1 MNSGNALN
9 RIRTAARRVRVPR
22 RYSAEWWTALST
34 VAVVCAAATAW
45 SLYLLD
51 VVSEP
56 LWVLVAAGAAAAVG
70 DIAAALG
77 MEAIAPTRIAVGPNE
92 RAAFDSEIRET
103 AVVVSGFE
111 LSREGKVFARGETW
125 AARSATGRALP
136 LARGARVAI
145 VDRDGLT
152 LIVRPDTSER
162 GAG

>member
-1 MNSGNALN
+1 MNGGNTLN
-9 RIRTAARRVRVPR
+9 RITRAARRVPVPR

-34 VAVVCAAATAW
+34 IAVVCAAATAW
-45 SLYLLD
+45 SLYLLE

-56 LWVLVAAGAAAAVG
+56 LWVLVAAVVAAAIG

-92 RAAFDSEIRET
+92 RAAYDSEIKET

-125 AARSATGRALP
+125 AARVATGQALP
-136 LARGARVAI
+136 LARGARVTI

-152 LIVRPDTSER
+152 LLVQPSSS
-162 GAG
+162 

>member
-1 MNSGNALN
+1 M
-9 RIRTAARRVRVPR
+9 RRVRVPR

-34 VAVVCAAATAW
+34 VAVACAAATAW

-56 LWVLVAAGAAAAVG
+56 LWILVAAGAAAALG
-70 DIAAALG
+70 DVAAALG
-77 MEAIAPTRIAVGPNE
+77 MEAIAPTRIAIGPNE
-92 RAAFDSEIRET
+92 RAAFDSEIKES

-111 LSREGKVFARGETW
+111 RSPVGKVFTRGETW
-125 AARSATGRALP
+125 AARSATDQALS

-152 LIVRPDTSER
+152 LLVRAQGGEY
-162 GAG
+162 GGG